1 MQAEERLERL
11 ETRLAQMDDEIQS
24 LNLALFRQGQELEQ
38 MRLAQKQLL
47 DWLKAMKEQAPAA
60 VQGRPEDE
68 IPPHY

>member
-11 ETRLAQMDDEIQS
+11 ETRLAQMDDEMQS
-24 LNLALFRQGQELEQ
+24 LNLALYRQGQELDALRQAQQQ
-38 MRLAQKQLL
+38 ML

-60 VQGRPEDE
+60 VQGSPEDE